1 MVGHK
6 SPGPNVRSGRF
17 GELRHEVDATVTVR
31 FGEKNLL
38 PMVAP
43 LSHMIRV
50 SRNDNTTHP
59 DHGTLLCDSRLVC
72 HGRAL

>member
-1 MVGHK
+1 MVGRK
-6 SPGPNVRSGRF
+6 PPGPNVRFGRSGEF
-17 GELRHEVDATVTVR
+17 RHEVDATVIVR
-31 FGEKNLL
+31 FGEKDLL
-38 PMVAP
+38 PVVAP

-59 DHGTLLCDSRLVC
+59 DHGTLLRDSRLVC